1 MKAIVSKV
9 NIGDYQFDGYKLE
22 NNEYALSTR
31 GLAKLVNRDKNTVV
45 RFLQSDTLKAL
56 PEGSFTVVRDV
67 EVQTEIGT
75 VITITAISLD
85 ISYQYLIGQL
95 RNGND
100 DAFNIITSLGTSSL
114 ENKLRESFGDVTLT
128 KETLVE
134 REREIISRLEGR
146 KITRDCHSIFIDG
159 CVARKLPAPRV
170 HDFITKMI
178 TGWTAGEAKVEG
190 ELSNDDDNPNIGLN
204 YQPDGEQL
212 AWVARAKMKVISY
225 RKGTWQERCLRAV
238 NDTAD
243 NN

>member
-22 NNEYALSTR
+22 NNEYAVSQN
-31 GLAKLVNRDKNTVV
+31 GLAAIVNKSEITVR
-45 RFLQSDTLKAL
+45 RFIASETLKPLLKPTSFIRQDTQAIL
-56 PEGSFTVVRDV
+56 NNGKVISFT
-67 EVQTEIGT
+67 
-75 VITITAISLD
+75 ALSLD
-85 ISYQYLIGQL
+85 IAYQYLIGQL

-100 DAFNIITSLGTSSL
+100 IAFNIITALGESSL

-190 ELSNDDDNPNIGLN
+190 ELSSDDDNPNIGLN